1 MRLFL
6 IRHGETDYTATKRLC
21 GVIDASLNRKGVMQ
35 ARKLARQLRHLDN
48 KVIYASPM
56 RRACQT
62 ARIICGR
69 NNGTI
74 KITKC
79 KELVESN
86 LGKWEGLTFDE
97 IRDRF
102 PVAMKRWVKQPFV
115 FGAPGGEKLKQLQKR
130 VRRFLKRLESTNHN
144 GKTVVVVTHSG
155 PIRIILGEIS
165 GRELKDFW
173 KIEPKTGCLIK
184 VSGFPPEAGQ
194 PLAENRLNRLK

>member
-1 MRLFL
+1 MKLIL
-6 IRHGETDYTATKRLC
+6 IRHGETDYTTAKRLC
-21 GVIDASLNRKGVMQ
+21 GVIDAPLNKKGVIQ
-35 ARKLARQLRHLDN
+35 ARKLARRLRHLN
-48 KVIYASPM
+48 NRIIYTSTLS
-56 RRACQT
+56 RTCQT

-69 NNGTI
+69 NNGNI

-102 PVAMKRWVKQPFV
+102 PAAMKRWVKQPFV

-130 VRRFLKRLESTNHN
+130 VRRFLKQLNNNNHN
-144 GKTVVVVTHSG
+144 NKTVIIVTHSG

-165 GRELKDFW
+165 GRGLKDFW
-173 KIEPKTGCLIK
+173 KIEPKTGCCIK
-184 VSGFPPEAGQ
+184 TQFTIKALSTQ
-194 PLAENRLNRLK
+194 RR